1 MNATKLIYS
10 TLSNKSINIK
20 TNNDLKT
27 INYCFEAGK
36 EKGNCYLCNSYTEK
50 GFFVKKVIKPTF
62 TNSDLAKDKNSNV
75 ICEAC
80 SFCLS
85 KQELRSYGLFV
96 TSNSFIHPTL
106 KEFKKI
112 ILTNKVSPFVMHIP
126 TSGKKWI
133 LLKSD
138 VNYNTEHFT
147 VMLEEEKI
155 FVDRKQFS
163 FLIEQIEKLYN
174 LKTDFTKK
182 EIASFNFDTT
192 KILKFGTENFYKI
205 YSKIEKFKNTKLLKL
220 CCHLAQKEEV

>member
-1 MNATKLIYS
+1 MNTTELIYS

-20 TNNDLKT
+20 TNNTLKT
-27 INYCFEAGK
+27 INYSFETER
-36 EKGNCYLCNSYTEK
+36 EKGNCFLCNSYTEN
-50 GFFVKKVIKPTF
+50 GFPLKKVIKPTF
-62 TNSDLAKDKNSNV
+62 TNSNIAKNKNSNI

-85 KQELRSYGLFV
+85 KQELRNYGLFV
-96 TSNSFIHPTL
+96 TKNSFMHPTL
-106 KEFKKI
+106 KEFKNLIINNKI
-112 ILTNKVSPFVMHIP
+112 VPFVMYIP
-126 TSGKKWI
+126 ISGKKWI

-138 VNYNTEHFT
+138 VNYNTERFT

-163 FLIEQIEKLYN
+163 FLIKQIEQLYN
-174 LKTDFTKK
+174 SKTNFTKK
-182 EIASFNFDTT
+182 EIVSLNFDTA

>member
-10 TLSNKSINIK
+10 TLSNRSTSIKS
-20 TNNDLKT
+20 NNDFKV

-50 GFFVKKVIKPTF
+50 GFSVKKVIKPTF
-62 TNSDLAKDKNSNV
+62 TNLDIAKNRNSNV

-85 KQELRSYGLFV
+85 KQELRNYGLFV
-96 TSNSFIHPTL
+96 TQSSFMHPSL
-106 KEFKKI
+106 KEFKNL
-112 ILTNKVSPFVMHIP
+112 ILNNKAVPFLMYIP

-138 VNYNTEHFT
+138 VNYNAERFT
-147 VMLEEEKI
+147 IMLEEEKI

-174 LKTDFTKK
+174 SKTNFTKK
-182 EIASFNFDTT
+182 EIVSLNFDTT